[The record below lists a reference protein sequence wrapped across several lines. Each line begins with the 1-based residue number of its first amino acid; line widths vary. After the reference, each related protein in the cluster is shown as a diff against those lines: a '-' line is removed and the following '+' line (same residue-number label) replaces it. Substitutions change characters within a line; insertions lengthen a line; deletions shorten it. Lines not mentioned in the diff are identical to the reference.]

1 MGKIISIHS
10 YRGGTGKSN
19 TTANLAATFASLGQ
33 RVAVID
39 TDIQSPGIHIIF
51 GLGEGAPSPPFALN
65 DYLHGRCEI
74 EQAAIDITDHLT
86 ARLTGKLYLIPS
98 RTQASEIARII
109 KGYDVGLLVD
119 GYERLMEELKL
130 DVLLIDTHP
139 GLNNETLMS
148 VSVSDAEAIILRPD
162 YQDYQG
168 TAVVVSIS
176 RKLGVPNLVLVANKV
191 PKSIPLS
198 DLRGQLQEQYSL
210 PVAAMLPHS
219 DTMMAL
225 GSQKVFVLAYPDH
238 FIANQ
243 IKQLANTLLA

>member
-19 TTANLAATFASLGQ
+19 TTANIAATLASQGK
-33 RVAVID
+33 RVGVVD

-51 GLGEGAPSPPFALN
+51 GLDDSKPRPQYALN
-65 DYLHGRCEI
+65 DYLHGDC
-74 EQAAIDITDHLT
+74 DITDTALDMTPHLGVS
-86 ARLTGKLYLIPS
+86 LTGRIFLIPAS
-98 RTQASEIARII
+98 TQPGEIARII
-109 KGYDVGLLVD
+109 KGYDVGILVD
-119 GYERLMEELKL
+119 GYEQLIDNLNL
-130 DVLLIDTHP
+130 DALLIDTHP

-168 TAVVVSIS
+168 TAIVLDIS
-176 RKLGVPNLVLVANKV
+176 RKLGIENLVLVANKV
-191 PKSIPLS
+191 PKSIPLPA
-198 DLRGQLQEQYSL
+198 LKQELEARYNC

-225 GSQKVFVLAYPDH
+225 GSQGIFVLHHPEH
-238 FIANQ
+238 FIAEQ
-243 IKQLANTLLA
+243 IRQLAQILIS

>member
-1 MGKIISIHS
+1 MGKIISVHS

-19 TTANLAATFASLGQ
+19 TSANLAATFAAMGH

-51 GLGEGAPSPPFALN
+51 GLSEETASPKYALN
-65 DYLHGRCEI
+65 DYLHGHCEI
-74 EQAAIDITDHLT
+74 EHAAMDITNQVSSSLPGRLFLVP
-86 ARLTGKLYLIPS
+86 ARP
-98 RTQASEIARII
+98 QASEIAKII

-119 GYERLMEELKL
+119 GYERLLDELKL

-139 GLNNETLMS
+139 GLNDETLMS

-168 TAVVVSIS
+168 TAIVASIS
-176 RKLGVPNLVLVANKV
+176 RKLNVPNLVLVANKV
-191 PKSIPLS
+191 PSSIPVGE
-198 DLRGQLQEQYSL
+198 LRSQLQAKYDL
-210 PVAAMLPHS
+210 PVGAVLPHS
-219 DTMMAL
+219 DSMMAL

-243 IKQLANTLLA
+243 IRQLATILLA